1 MREGPGINSF
11 RNGPTREKA
20 QRMAASRWTSEW
32 ARSPL
37 FAEQIP
43 APDPGRIVAEY
54 RRKAEGWERM
64 ERRFI
69 WRAHHFRGLVAHRV
83 SAKELAELDSGGA
96 GCQVTQPT
104 GPTFGGSSWS
114 GSLAASHKGRRAG
127 GSVARKSM
135 GQWYLASI
143 TSTRGGP
150 EATRPKVE
158 RTRYQQYLATVR
170 PPEADSRMI
179 SVSKCPR
186 KRSSTER
193 RRSLQGQPPHPAR
206 RPHGNGNG
214 LLTDGPRSPR

>member
-69 WRAHHFRGLVAHRV
+69 RRAHRFRTLVARRV
-83 SAKELAELDSGGA
+83 SAEGLAELDAWRSMLPGDPAYGA
-96 GCQVTQPT
+96 DFWREELV
-104 GPTFGGSSWS
+104 
-114 GSLAASHKGRRAG
+114 
-127 GSVARKSM
+127 
-135 GQWYLASI
+135 
-143 TSTRGGP
+143 
-150 EATRPKVE
+150 
-158 RTRYQQYLATVR
+158 
-170 PPEADSRMI
+170 
-179 SVSKCPR
+179 
-186 KRSSTER
+186 
-193 RRSLQGQPPHPAR
+193 
-206 RPHGNGNG
+206 G
-214 LLTDGPRSPR
+214 LLGR